1 MYSFNL
7 SENQL
12 QTLNIFGINFEVFKE
27 MFGTIDIENINDSKT
42 GFLSGPIFDNTILSL
57 NRFILINKL
66 LMSMNL
72 YGKVAQCY
80 RSQKTFL
87 RLKKEGLNPSLTS
100 QHFDSEAI
108 DVHVYQKE
116 SRIRSSSNKAI
127 FDDIIEILRSHKGV
141 LQIIQL
147 RVYDW
152 GFHIGFESKKGIIK
166 PSIVDTR
173 G

>member
-1 MYSFNL
+1 
-7 SENQL
+7 
-12 QTLNIFGINFEVFKE
+12 
-27 MFGTIDIENINDSKT
+27 
-42 GFLSGPIFDNTILSL
+42 
-57 NRFILINKL
+57 
-66 LMSMNL
+66 
-72 YGKVAQCY
+72 
-80 RSQKTFL
+80 L
-87 RLKKEGLNPSLTS
+87 RKEGLKPSPTS

-152 GFHIGFESKKGIIK
+152 GFHIGFESKKKIIK
-166 PSIVDTR
+166 PSVIDTR
-173 G
+173 K